1 MGTVPTCRGRGHNAC
16 VSGLRHI
23 LLAVAAAAWLNGCAQ
38 RADPREAAVAFGVL
52 GDTPYSVREAEALDP
67 LIDAMNARA
76 LAFVVHV
83 GDLGTSARAQG
94 CGDEWL
100 DARQRQFARFSH
112 PFILL
117 PGDNEWT
124 DCAKHGLDAKA
135 RLEQWR
141 RRFCTQPA
149 GLALERQ
156 PGHCENVRWRLNGMA
171 FIGLNVP
178 GGGAPDLA
186 DARMAA
192 TLDWLDESLAAA
204 EAAQAAKIFLFI
216 HADPRFERVGTDDA
230 YARLRAVLRTHAK
243 WLGDRLVLVHGD
255 THLYRQDEAAPG
267 LARIEVWGSP
277 IVAWLEVDAA
287 RDRVRVA
294 AHW

>member
-1 MGTVPTCRGRGHNAC
+1 MIR
-16 VSGLRHI
+16 I
-23 LLAVAAAAWLNGCAQ
+23 LLLALAASALCGCAQ
-38 RADPREAAVAFGVL
+38 RSAPREGTVAFGVL
-52 GDTPYSVREAEALDP
+52 GDTPYSEREVQALDG
-67 LIDAMNARA
+67 LIDQINARP

-83 GDLGTSARAQG
+83 GDLGNSARTQG

-100 DARQRQFARFSH
+100 DARQRQFQRIRA

-124 DCAKHGLDAKA
+124 DCAAHGLDPKA

-149 GLALERQ
+149 GLGLERQ
-156 PGHCENVRWRLNGMA
+156 PGHCENARWQSQGMV

-178 GGGAPDLA
+178 GGSAPELA

-192 TLDWLDESLAAA
+192 TLDWLDQGLAIA
-204 EAAQAAKIFLFI
+204 EAAQAVRVIVFM
-216 HADPRFERVGTDDA
+216 HADPRFERVGTSDA

-243 WLGDRLVLVHGD
+243 WFGDRLLLVHGD
-255 THLYRQDEAAPG
+255 THLYRLDEAAPG
-267 LARIEVWGSP
+267 LRRLEVWGSP

-287 RDRVRVA
+287 RGDLGVS